1 MKIFENR
8 VFDHVTEVPNI
19 QIGLGTTF
27 QFKLTI
33 LIFLDQICPKAAIP
47 VKNGK
52 SEHHHWILHIPIG
65 LGTYHISA

>member
-8 VFDHVTEVPNI
+8 VFGHVTEVPNI

-52 SEHHHWILHIPIG
+52 SEHHH
-65 LGTYHISA
+65 